1 VSREEQ
7 LREKIVAAIKTVY
20 DPEIP
25 VDLWELGLVYRLELD
40 EDGHVEIDMTLT
52 SPACP
57 VAGTLPGQLQAAVA
71 AVDGVRDV
79 VVQLVWDPPWDR
91 GRMSQAALLELGFF

>member
-1 VSREEQ
+1 MSRENA
-7 LREKIVAAIKTVY
+7 LREKVVAAIKTVY

-25 VDLWELGLVYRLELD
+25 VDLWELGLIYRLELD
-40 EDGHVEIDMTLT
+40 EDGRVEIDMTLT

-57 VAGTLPGQLQAAVA
+57 VAERLPGQLREAVA
-71 AVDGVRDV
+71 AVEGVRDV
-79 VVQLVWDPPWDR
+79 EVKLVWDPPWDR